1 MRELGLPAGLRVA
14 IERLAETR
22 GVGVLETIVRLL
34 TDSVQR
40 VELARQHGR
49 QGPAVRSARMSP
61 EARQACAR
69 KAARARWDRRRAQ
82 EGMSRE

>member
-1 MRELGLPAGLRVA
+1 MRDLGLPVWLREA
-14 IERLAETR
+14 IERLAEAR
-22 GVGVLETIVRLL
+22 GVGVLETLVRLL

-61 EARQACAR
+61 EERQACAR

-82 EGMSRE
+82 EGMRHE